1 MLGIARFTFKGSP
14 TIMNELQLGLLAV
27 GGVVILAVVV
37 FNRWQERKFR
47 RQAELNFPL
56 RHDDVLLAPSS
67 GGERM
72 EPVLDAETEESDMD
86 DFPAQPTVAAD
97 ETEEPSFFASQ
108 DQEPVLQYEKAP
120 APLSG
125 DVAPE
130 PELIA
135 ADSTE
140 PNVNIAFSPAQ
151 SDDPDVRTEFV
162 ALLSAGE
169 PVSAQAFQALAAQ
182 TQAVGKPVR
191 WLGQQEGESRWQ
203 DALLAKPGSKFVHL
217 AGCLLLADRSGALQ
231 SSQLDA
237 FCDMSQAVAASL
249 YAVIDFPDK
258 QAALD
263 LALDLDAFCAE
274 VDVLIGVNLV
284 SKEGTP
290 FPGTKLRGLAE
301 AAGMSI
307 QADGQFHYLDDQGN
321 DLFSLSN
328 LENIPFGAE
337 EMKHL
342 STHGINF
349 VFDVP
354 KASGGLQAF
363 NQMILS
369 ANQFVLPLGAL
380 LVDDN
385 RRELTGAGLDRIRQ
399 QLAGLYDKMAQRQ
412 IAPGSSCTKRLFG

>member
-1 MLGIARFTFKGSP
+1 
-14 TIMNELQLGLLAV
+14 MNELQMYLLAV
-27 GGVVILAVVV
+27 GGVVVLAVVV

-47 RQAELNFPL
+47 HQAEQNFQS
-56 RHDDVLLAPSS
+56 RHDDVLLTPSS

-72 EPVLDAETEESDMD
+72 EPVLDADEDEADINEYRQQD
-86 DFPAQPTVAAD
+86 DFSTQPAVVDEAD
-97 ETEEPSFFASQ
+97 EPSFSAFQ
-108 DQEPVLQYEKAP
+108 DQEPVLQHEEEAEP
-120 APLSG
+120 AGNEPDLTA
-125 DVAPE
+125 DVPAE
-130 PELIA
+130 PSENT
-135 ADSTE
+135 S
-140 PNVNIAFSPAQ
+140 VSPVQ

-162 ALLSAGE
+162 ALLSAVE

-182 TQAVGKPVR
+182 TPAVGKPVR
-191 WLGQQEGESRWQ
+191 WLGQQAGESSWQ

-217 AGCLLLADRSGALQ
+217 AACLVLADRSGALQ
-231 SSQLDA
+231 PSQMDA
-237 FCDMSQAVAASL
+237 FCDMAQAVAASL
-249 YAVIDFPDK
+249 YAVVDFPDK

-263 LALDLDAFCAE
+263 LALDLDEFCAE

-284 SKEGTP
+284 SKEGAP

-307 QADGQFHYLDDQGN
+307 QADGQFHYFDDQGN
-321 DLFSLSN
+321 DLFSLGN
-328 LENIPFGAE
+328 LENIPFDAE

-385 RRELTGAGLDRIRQ
+385 RRELTNAGLDKIRQ

-412 IAPGSSCTKRLFG
+412 IAPGSPCTKRLFG